1 MKPFGKL
8 AMIAAFTALTVGA
21 QAAPAQE
28 AQRGALSPANPINRD
43 PSITTTFV
51 YLGNG
56 SPAVL
61 YEPVNPGPKA
71 QIAVFAMHS
80 ALDYLNHSSCTQL
93 SRRGYRVLCAN
104 NSNSKSGD
112 FNDGNLDM
120 VLLQA
125 KAAIAFLRHYPG
137 VKKVVL
143 WGHSGGASVMTAY
156 QNVAENGTRACQDDA
171 KIWKC
176 P

>member
-21 QAAPAQE
+21 QAASAQE
-28 AQRGALSPANPINRD
+28 AQRGALSPENPINRD

-61 YEPVNPGPKA
+61 YEPANPGPKA

-80 ALDYLNHSSCTQL
+80 ARSGHWSKPTEVCSI
-93 SRRGYRVLCAN
+93 GGPLCA
-104 NSNSKSGD
+104 
-112 FNDGNLDM
+112 
-120 VLLQA
+120 
-125 KAAIAFLRHYPG
+125 RR
-137 VKKVVL
+137 
-143 WGHSGGASVMTAY
+143 W
-156 QNVAENGTRACQDDA
+156 
-171 KIWKC
+171 
-176 P
+176 